1 MTQKNFKRIDS
12 KGHEELWEWDETPEL
27 KAFIKS
33 QTTSKIVT
41 PPLYDPPKV
50 CYNCQVIKARQ

>member
-1 MTQKNFKRIDS
+1 MTKKNFKRIDS

-33 QTTSKIVT
+33 QTLVHLST
-41 PPLYDPPKV
+41 PPARPK
-50 CYNCQVIKARQ
+50 

>member
-1 MTQKNFKRIDS
+1 MKKTLKRIDS
-12 KGHEELWEWDETPEL
+12 KGHEEIWEWDETPEL

-41 PPLYDPPKV
+41 PPSRPV
-50 CYNCQVIKARQ
+50 